1 MTESYDSIS
10 RARGPSSMDGPDLSH
25 LTPEERAIIQGV
37 MQKQQQE
44 ESREISFLL
53 AKQHEVI
60 SLEQQIKAKAEN
72 QKKAGVEL
80 EATCQVGEIQ
90 LLHFLPPCQ
99 VCLKTKFADGIG
111 HLCNYCSVRCCA
123 RCGGKVTLRSN
134 KVIWVCILCRKK
146 QELLIKSGKW
156 MHGGVP
162 SNNDPIL
169 RKMELDMAPTPGTPS
184 SSSIG
189 PSASI
194 SSLFSKAL
202 LTSALTPGTP
212 RSQPGTGHYLG
223 SGHHPDRPVYGGLYA
238 EKENRPSSSLSSLS
252 SVSHRR
258 PLLVG
263 ASPGPRPG
271 HAQPRQALLQ
281 QQGPRGGPRG
291 RPPLTRAASEGG
303 EEAYDC
309 APATPGSSVGD
320 ARPPMTHNVHQALR
334 TTGNRVPT
342 LTSSTSF
349 SAGFRGRRPGLYQQG
364 LEDSY
369 SYSAPEDH
377 SNDGP
382 YNLYPRVLVSEQ
394 EAHDKFPS
402 MSETDMKIQKCLLD
416 PNAARVSTSRRKLDS
431 TFRNDSLSSDQSEYQ
446 SRPPPPRPHKH
457 KKVKHQHSISSSDE
471 EIRSTPDCTSCGEEF
486 ESESI
491 SEKEFSSAMLDRFH
505 REELLDAKIKN
516 FLAHPVSWQPSSDR
530 KRNIG
535 HMILKKCG
543 AGGTGANG
551 STLLGLKVVGG
562 KLLPNKRYGA
572 IIEKVKKGSIADT
585 VGNLLPGDEVLEW
598 NGRSLQAKSYEEV
611 HDIIAESRQEEQV
624 ELIVSRP
631 VIDPTRPLHGD
642 PRVQRHN
649 PHHNNQMRD
658 PGALTR
664 GDGSR
669 QPTLAV
675 TDPLGGTL
683 VMRQNSPPNNPGCRL
698 QVKTLFSQERLELVV
713 SIITAVGLQSKVN
726 GQYRNPYAKIFLL
739 PDRSEKSKR
748 RTKTISNTNNP
759 TWNQSFV
766 YSPIRITELSSR
778 ILEVTVWD
786 FDRFGANDFLGEVTI
801 DLAHAALDEEPE
813 WYHLNVYKNGL
824 PEHLKQSLFSE
835 RDYTV
840 PPTDHLSPPST
851 TNRLSDSEIS
861 EGDYNEES
869 YGASGARERKGW
881 GRGWQGQD
889 AASLSGNSIGSSSS
903 PPPDQ
908 EYGARRDVSPKQGGA
923 IQKVYPGGSDGGR
936 GRRRLP
942 QIPPRGY
949 EARGRGGFF
958 SMDRGRRQV
967 HGRPQPG
974 YKGHSGYSD
983 TEMLNERHDDQ
994 DTTER
999 HRQRLE
1005 VLRHERD
1012 QGVGVGGGLPRAQLA
1027 TQPSNY
1033 AMSEPGGYREQGARG
1048 GYSDT
1053 SSQPGGFR
1061 GGYSNA
1067 SSQQRMFSDT
1077 ASQPG
1082 GYNKPGFLSSDT
1094 ASQPGGF
1101 RPGLSDTSSQPGGYR
1116 DAAMRPGVFSDTAS
1130 QPGGYQDLPRD
1141 VGRFTDTASQ
1151 PGGYRELTQ
1160 RPLAYTA
1167 GGQQQGAYQGYRGDW
1182 GSNASDAGGYMSDR
1196 GGYSTRGAYQS
1207 ERGGYVGDRG
1217 GYTSDRGGYSS
1228 DRGGYTTD
1236 RGGHPSD
1243 RGGYGRGGATP
1254 GWSRVNQTQN
1264 PPPQQ
1269 ARSWAGESVVSSSAL
1284 TTPAGGLTQEDSARV
1299 ATSVQFSAKS
1309 NPGSKPLVDTA
1320 PTSTT
1325 GGSLPKSILRMPTT
1339 TSPSNMEPADGSI
1352 SDSAVGNSIKDLHKR
1367 VPGMGK
1373 KSNSTSQ
1380 LSDTG
1385 RQRRLGLIG
1394 QRRTTITVHRSEEVI
1409 PVNVSMD
1416 RKLVRQGTS
1425 VSSDGEPDLFPDT
1438 VSESWLTSTSRDGAL
1453 SEFIEGLGPGQLVGR
1468 QVLGSPLL
1476 GDIQLS
1482 MCDKRGNL
1490 EVEVIRARG
1499 LQSKAGSKV
1508 LPAPWVKVYLVSG
1521 KKCLSKA
1528 KTASARRT
1536 LDPLFQQQLVFH
1548 ERYGGCV
1555 LQVTVWGDYGR
1566 VEGKKVFMGV
1576 AQIMLDDLDLSN
1588 IVIGWYKL
1596 FGTSSLVSVPPGGG
1610 KDKKKDAESA
1620 EAQLPMSTA
1629 L

>member
-1 MTESYDSIS
+1 MPT
-10 RARGPSSMDGPDLSH
+10 
-25 LTPEERAIIQGV
+25 
-37 MQKQQQE
+37 
-44 ESREISFLL
+44 SF
-53 AKQHEVI
+53 QVI
-60 SLEQQIKAKAEN
+60 SLEQQIRAKAN
-72 QKKAGVEL
+72 HQKKAGVEL
-80 EATCQVGEIQ
+80 EAT
-90 LLHFLPPCQ
+90 CQ

-156 MHGGVP
+156 MQGGVP

-169 RKMELDMAPTPGTPS
+169 RKIELDMAPTPGSTIGSTS
-184 SSSIG
+184 SLG

-194 SSLFSKAL
+194 SSLFSKAMP
-202 LTSALTPGTP
+202 SAITPSTP
-212 RSQPGTGHYLG
+212 RNHQISGHHQG
-223 SGHHPDRPVYGGLYA
+223 SGHHPDRAIYGGLYA

-252 SVSHRR
+252 SVSRR
-258 PLLVG
+258 PLLV
-263 ASPGPRPG
+263 SQGPRP
-271 HAQPRQALLQ
+271 ARQAALQ
-281 QQGPRGGPRG
+281 HPGPGSRLGPRA
-291 RPPLTRAASEGG
+291 RPPLTRTASEGG
-303 EEAYDC
+303 EDAYEYTPVT
-309 APATPGSSVGD
+309 PASSVGD
-320 ARPPMTHNVHQALR
+320 ARDPMSHNVHQALR
-334 TTGNRVPT
+334 TGARPPT

-349 SAGFRGRRPGLYQQG
+349 STGFRARRPGLFNQSY
-364 LEDSY
+364 EDC
-369 SYSAPEDH
+369 YSAPEDH

-394 EAHDKFPS
+394 EARDTFPS
-402 MSETDMKIQKCLLD
+402 MSETDMKIQKSLLD
-416 PNAARVSTSRRKLDS
+416 PNTARVSTSRRKLDS

-535 HMILKKCG
+535 HMILKKSSVS
-543 AGGTGANG
+543 GTGVNG
-551 STLLGLKVVGG
+551 SNLLGLKVVGG

-598 NGRSLQAKSYEEV
+598 NGRSLQSKSYEEV

-631 VIDPTRPLHGD
+631 VTDPTRPLHGD
-642 PRVQRHN
+642 ARVHRRRLQE
-649 PHHNNQMRD
+649 
-658 PGALTR
+658 GAQLREPSALR
-664 GDGSR
+664 GEAR

-683 VMRQNSPPNNPGCRL
+683 VMRPNSPPNNPGCRL
-698 QVKTLFSQERLELVV
+698 QVKTLFNQEKLELVV
-713 SIITAVGLQSKVN
+713 TVITAVGLHSRPN
-726 GQYRNPYAKIFLL
+726 GQYRSPYAKMFLL

-759 TWNQSFV
+759 SWNQSFV
-766 YSPIRITELSSR
+766 YSPIRITELTSR

-801 DLAHAALDEEPE
+801 DLGHSALGEEAE
-813 WYHLNVYKNGL
+813 WYHLNTYKNGL
-824 PEHLKQSLFSE
+824 PEHLKQSLFLE
-835 RDYTV
+835 RESSL
-840 PPTDHLSPPST
+840 PPADHLSPPST
-851 TNRLSDSEIS
+851 TNRLSDSEVS
-861 EGDYNEES
+861 EGDFNEES
-869 YGASGARERKGW
+869 YGGGGARDRKSW
-881 GRGWQGQD
+881 SRGWQTQD
-889 AASLSGNSIGSSSS
+889 AASLSGNSLGSSSS

-908 EYGARRDVSPKQGGA
+908 EFGARREVSPRA
-923 IQKVYPGGSDGGR
+923 RGR
-936 GRRRLP
+936 GNPHPPGSTSGSISGRRQLP

-949 EARGRGGFF
+949 AARGRGGLL
-958 SMDRGRRQV
+958 SMDRGRRQL

-974 YKGHSGYSD
+974 YSRNSGYSD
-983 TEMLNERHDDQ
+983 TEMLNERNDDSH
-994 DTTER
+994 TGER
-999 HRQRLE
+999 HRQRLDR
-1005 VLRHERD
+1005 LRQERD
-1012 QGVGVGGGLPRAQLA
+1012 QGQGAGIMTGVPPQGGLPSR
-1027 TQPSNY
+1027 PSGY
-1033 AMSEPGGYREQGARG
+1033 AMSEPGGFRDQVPRG

-1061 GGYSNA
+1061 VGYSDTG
-1067 SSQQRMFSDT
+1067 SQQRMFSET
-1077 ASQPG
+1077 GSQPG
-1082 GYNKPGFLSSDT
+1082 GYRPGFSDT

-1101 RPGLSDTSSQPGGYR
+1101 RDPSLRSGVFSDTSSQPGGYR
-1116 DAAMRPGVFSDTAS
+1116 
-1130 QPGGYQDLPRD
+1130 DLPRD

-1151 PGGYRELTQ
+1151 PGAYRDPMQ
-1160 RPLAYTA
+1160 RP
-1167 GGQQQGAYQGYRGDW
+1167 GGYQPGGYQPGAYRDTGPQL
-1182 GSNASDAGGYMSDR
+1182 GGYQPGYVSDR
-1196 GGYSTRGAYQS
+1196 GGYS
-1207 ERGGYVGDRG
+1207 
-1217 GYTSDRGGYSS
+1217 SDRGGYSS
-1228 DRGGYTTD
+1228 DRGGYTSD
-1236 RGGHPSD
+1236 HGNRGGYSSD
-1243 RGGYGRGGATP
+1243 RGGYSSDRGGYSSDRGGYTSDHGGYASGRGGYTSDRGGFASGRGGFSSDRGGYSSDRGGYPSARGGPARP
-1254 GWSRVNQTQN
+1254 GWSRTDGGQGA
-1264 PPPQQ
+1264 Q
-1269 ARSWAGESVVSSSAL
+1269 AWGEADPAVSTAQPSTSEDMGVVQGD
-1284 TTPAGGLTQEDSARV
+1284 TARA

-1309 NPGSKPLVDTA
+1309 EAASKPFIEGA
-1320 PTSTT
+1320 PTSAS
-1325 GGSLPKSILRMPTT
+1325 GGSLPKSILRTT
-1339 TSPSNMEPADGSI
+1339 TTPSTSTPFIEVADGSL
-1352 SDSAVGNSIKDLHKR
+1352 SDTAVGSSIHNLHKR
-1367 VPGMGK
+1367 TTAGMGK
-1373 KSNSTSQ
+1373 KSSSTSQ

-1394 QRRTTITVHRSEEVI
+1394 QKRTTITVHRSEEVI
-1409 PVNVSMD
+1409 PDNVSD
-1416 RKLVRQGTS
+1416 CRKLVRQGTS
-1425 VSSDGEPDLFPDT
+1425 ISSDGEPDLFPDT
-1438 VSESWLTSTSRDGAL
+1438 VSESWLTSTSREGQL

-1468 QVLGSPLL
+1468 QVLGSPVL

-1555 LQVTVWGDYGR
+1555 LQVTIWGDYGR

-1610 KDKKKDAESA
+1610 KDKKKEGEIAEP
-1620 EAQLPMSTA
+1620 QTPMSTA